1 LSSATLHHHWHRAKR
16 DDAADEGTGH
26 LRCLAE
32 AFRNLKQH
40 SPKGGPASLCLR
52 VAARMEGADGELTE
66 PDDCRSWR
74 AVWDAALRIF
84 NVTMAA
90 LIGYLWQSQRL

>member
-1 LSSATLHHHWHRAKR
+1 
-16 DDAADEGTGH
+16 
-26 LRCLAE
+26 
-32 AFRNLKQH
+32 
-40 SPKGGPASLCLR
+40 
-52 VAARMEGADGELTE
+52 MEGADGELTE
-66 PDDCRSWR
+66 LDDFRSRR